1 MLASL
6 VAALCLA
13 PSIATHLNVTLRE
26 RVPSP
31 VGRTDWLESNACAA
45 WAPSE
50 TAIVVVDMWDVHWC
64 AFASTRVAALA
75 PMIQQWT
82 AAARAANVTVVWAP
96 SDCTDFYAGSGA
108 RNNTLALPAATPP
121 APSPVA
127 APAFPLDTSTNAGC
141 DDPRSE
147 AGAPWT
153 RQISTL
159 QIDDKRDFLI
169 SDDGGDAEVSAA
181 RERVSSRARW

>member
-1 MLASL
+1 MF
-6 VAALCLA
+6 
-13 PSIATHLNVTLRE
+13 
-26 RVPSP
+26 
-31 VGRTDWLESNACAA
+31 G
-45 WAPSE
+45 
-50 TAIVVVDMWDVHWC
+50 
-64 AFASTRVAALA
+64 
-75 PMIQQWT
+75 
-82 AAARAANVTVVWAP
+82 
-96 SDCTDFYAGSGA
+96 
-108 RNNTLALPAATPP
+108 TLALPAATPP

-141 DDPRSE
+141 DDPLSE

-181 RERVSSRARW
+181 RERVSSRAR